1 MDIIKTLNQKLLEQ
15 PFENEN
21 EPSTLLHKYKNIAK
35 TYAQI
40 ENSIAVLSD
49 MQNNKSYIY
58 YGGIANEIGLERSP
72 TQEINS
78 IWEEDI
84 LNRIYHDDLLRK
96 HSTELQ
102 FFNFIKDIPS
112 TKRGNYYVA
121 SKLHILNKLGEYIL
135 IQHRMFYVCS
145 TLGDNLWLALC
156 LYNFMHDKNANEDS
170 YSLIINSETGD
181 VIKPDKQ
188 KNSKILSKRE
198 KEILDLIRKGKLSKE
213 IANTLSIS
221 INTVNRHRQNIL
233 QKLKVDN
240 SIEACRIVEL
250 MGIL

>member
-1 MDIIKTLNQKLLEQ
+1 MDIIRTLNQKLLEQ

-21 EPSTLLHKYKNIAK
+21 EPSTLLYKYKNIAK
-35 TYAQI
+35 TYAEI

-49 MQNNKSYIY
+49 MQNEKSYIY
-58 YGGIANEIGLERSP
+58 YGDMANEIGLERSP

-112 TKRGNYYVA
+112 TKRSNYYVA
-121 SKLHILNKLGEYIL
+121 SKLYMLNKQGEYIL
-135 IQHRMFYVCS
+135 ILHRMFYVCS

-240 SIEACRIVEL
+240 SIEACRIAEL